1 MVKPTIS
8 GTTIDRLDQVLI
20 GRLSFVAT
28 AFSTFFTRWL
38 STNGPFL
45 IERGT
50 LTPHNSIS
58 YDY

>member
-8 GTTIDRLDQVLI
+8 GKIIDRLDQVLI
-20 GRLSFVAT
+20 GRLSLVAD
-28 AFSTFFTRWL
+28 AFSTFFSRWL

-50 LTPHNSIS
+50 LAPLLKII
-58 YDY
+58 